1 MSQTIM
7 RTIVD
12 IPDQQLDSLATLCQ
26 REGISRAEAVR
37 RAVASYLDSQTDTAD
52 DDAYGIWRK
61 RKVAGVAYQRK
72 LRTEWSR

>member
-1 MSQTIM
+1 M

-12 IPDQQLDSLATLCQ
+12 IPDQQLDSLASLCQ

-37 RAVASYLDSQTDTAD
+37 RAVASYVDAQTDTAA

-61 RKVAGVAYQRK
+61 RKVDGVAYQRK